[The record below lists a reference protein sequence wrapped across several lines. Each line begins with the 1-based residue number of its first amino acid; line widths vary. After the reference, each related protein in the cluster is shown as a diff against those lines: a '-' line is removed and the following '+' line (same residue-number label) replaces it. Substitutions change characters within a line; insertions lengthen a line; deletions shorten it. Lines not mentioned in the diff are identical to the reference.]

1 MAEELHFYISAWP
14 HKALEKEEGR
24 PTLAEIWDRLREIEL
39 MSNIVWVRVALH
51 DDTQIEEGGE
61 KEVLTLAGDSIVTGT
76 NMQPSKLE
84 KTVNCKWL
92 CSDGV
97 IERSPTELDIYLC
110 MPFIPE
116 NFNCL
121 EIVWD

>member
-1 MAEELHFYISAWP
+1 MAEGLHFYISAWS
-14 HKALEKEEGR
+14 HEAVEKEE
-24 PTLAEIWDRLREIEL
+24 
-39 MSNIVWVRVALH
+39 
-51 DDTQIEEGGE
+51 GE

-97 IERSPTELDIYLC
+97 IEISPTELDIYLC